1 MTTRPDLIQ
10 LKQHSDDKMIGNKK
24 KPSNNNKA
32 KNKAHCHAERQ
43 KATILAHLIYCKF
56 LILWPYL
63 ILQFRWFVSNGKGLK
78 IADINFFMIISYSSK
93 LSEKKQ
99 DFKICE
105 VCFLRF
111 RADINSFRLNRN
123 LQLCTTAL
131 PTPL

>member
-56 LILWPYL
+56 LIFIWKYL
-63 ILQFRWFVSNGKGLK
+63 KKLFTIPLIFIKSQGLK
-78 IADINFFMIISYSSK
+78 IADIYFFNNNFI
-93 LSEKKQ
+93 
-99 DFKICE
+99 
-105 VCFLRF
+105 
-111 RADINSFRLNRN
+111 
-123 LQLCTTAL
+123 
-131 PTPL
+131 